1 MQFRSLLLKRA
12 HQNDPAWLHIID
24 TTGAT
29 IGEATRMQDGRWI
42 VTLIDSA
49 QAPAYGL
56 DEGRA
61 EFNDHHHLRDWAQ
74 DVHLRS
80 AHRTLARLSDVDL
93 QRLRTLAAEA
103 VSARASLRNV
113 ETYR

>member
-1 MQFRSLLLKRA
+1 MQFRFLLLKRVY
-12 HQNDPAWLHIID
+12 QNYPAWLHIID

-29 IGEATRMQDGRWI
+29 IGEATLEKDGRWI
-42 VTLIDSA
+42 VTLIDPA

-61 EFNDHHHLRDWAQ
+61 EFSDRHHLRDWAQ
-74 DVHLRS
+74 DTHLRS
-80 AHRTLARLSDVDL
+80 AHSTLARLSDVDL

-113 ETYR
+113 EAYR